1 MAKPIAYFGY
11 SKSGLTVNFINTS
24 LNNPTEWLWDFG
36 DGNNSNDKSPSHTY
50 TEMGFFTVTLTATNN
65 EGSNSLTLTIGASD
79 INDMLN
85 ASIFELVDHY
95 IHCALAGEMTASE
108 KLSLIQKWQL
118 YLQPLVHV
126 PYPVSVED
134 THNEFKWPG
143 LVNLLIAQLVAYDI
157 TVQAANQIISS
168 TMSTGCDSTSTETST
183 GNQQIKSIET
193 GPAKTEWY
201 EDKSSEDIKNFA
213 DAISSATRAGG
224 AIDMMKGAICML
236 AQRVSI
242 YLPICGELDISIMP
256 RVFKACKEGK
266 HNANPFGVTRR
277 MR

>member
-11 SKSGLTVNFINTS
+11 SKSGLTVDFINTS
-24 LNNPTEWLWDFG
+24 LNSPTEWLWDFG

-50 TEMGFFTVTLTATNN
+50 TEMGFFTVTLTATND
-65 EGSNSLTLTIGASD
+65 EGSNSLSLTIGASD
-79 INDMLN
+79 ISDMLN
-85 ASIFELVDHY
+85 ASIFELIDHY
-95 IHCALAGEMTASE
+95 IPSALVSEMAGTE

-118 YLQPLVHV
+118 YLQPLVHI
-126 PYPVSVED
+126 PYEVSPEY

-143 LVNLLIAQLVAYDI
+143 LVNSLIAQLVAYDI
-157 TVQAANQIISS
+157 TVQAANQFVSNS
-168 TMSTGCDSTSTETST
+168 MSTGGST
-183 GNQQIKSIET
+183 GSVETGTGKQQIKSIET

-201 EDKSSEDIKNFA
+201 EDKSSEEFKNLA

-224 AIDMMKGAICML
+224 AIDLMKGSICML

-242 YLPICGELDISIMP
+242 YLPMCGELDISVVP
-256 RVFKACKEGK
+256 RVFQACKRGK